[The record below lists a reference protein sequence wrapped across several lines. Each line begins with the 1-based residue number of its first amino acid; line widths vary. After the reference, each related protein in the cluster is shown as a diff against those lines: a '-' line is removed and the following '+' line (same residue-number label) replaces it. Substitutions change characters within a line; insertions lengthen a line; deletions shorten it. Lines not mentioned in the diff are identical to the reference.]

1 MKWEIRYYLTE
12 NAFKAGIP
20 AFKETINGDR
30 FFVTNWAQNK
40 IKSGSFKFFDLR
52 QL

>member
-12 NAFKAGIP
+12 QAYKCGIA

-30 FFVTNWAQNK
+30 NYVINWANGR
-40 IKSGSFKFFDLR
+40 IKNSKFKFFDIV
-52 QL
+52 QK